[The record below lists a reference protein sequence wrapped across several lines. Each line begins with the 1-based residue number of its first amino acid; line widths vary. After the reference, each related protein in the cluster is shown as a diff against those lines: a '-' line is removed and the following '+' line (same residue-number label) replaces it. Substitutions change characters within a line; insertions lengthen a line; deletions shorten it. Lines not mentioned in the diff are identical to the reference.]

1 MDVGSTKDG
10 FVHVKDCS
18 DKYFIDDIGNR
29 YAPGTDLDVYIKFVD
44 PEEKI
49 LGLQLYP
56 VVNAKVLKQS
66 AATFDWKDL
75 QVRQAL
81 PGVVVKSSEFGV
93 YVDFGGPTIGF
104 LHRRKMLSNRR
115 QRKLKPWEVCPIG
128 STQVCYIYKM
138 DLDKNRIELST
149 YPPERWE
156 GNFVSRDDDV
166 FIDENDDFDD
176 EDEDDNE
183 DDEELGGSARAQN
196 IKAVR
201 RILAIKENDEDNDG
215 DSLGG
220 SEDILSPTEIES
232 LTGKRLLIDDIGE
245 TASGELASKQ
255 ADKGDSFDED
265 DEEMPLD
272 ELFAELSGG
281 RAFITF
287 TDIRDWDYM
296 QALVSEKIM
305 SRELLKSFFIRA
317 GAVRGRLSEDRFERF
332 VALVEN
338 EMAKENNH
346 EGVFGNDDDE
356 DEDEDEDRNEDFL
369 LEVDEDY
376 DDDED
381 DDDDVEEDNDN
392 DGEDDDEEGDE
403 DSMNINFEDLE
414 EVESQT
420 NRFAKK
426 ADRLRKEEV
435 VLHTK
440 NDLVDNIF
448 KSLAQ
453 KKTYV
458 TQEDVLGWGFC
469 SSLVKEGISSAQDLR
484 KIYSTIAGGPNRNM
498 NRNQFA
504 VFLNTIKDL
513 EARPSDIE
521 NFDEIHDNEGDEEDD
536 DGIEDV
542 SAMFD
547 AEDLERAMNEID
559 ESVWRAG
566 VAQKEKDALVNMAK
580 DDDEDDLDGNLDDE
594 GREDTVDEDA
604 EDEEEDEDEDED
616 EENSAEE
623 DRKNLIN
630 VFQSLANGKSYIR
643 SKDLLNW
650 DFVLDLLTE
659 GVLTEQTLD
668 DKVKS
673 LSSGRGMDIEGFD
686 TFVND
691 MVRAACCFVCDSF
704 YR

>member
-93 YVDFGGPTIGF
+93 YVDFGGPTMGF

-138 DLDKNRIELST
+138 DLDRNRIELST

-296 QALVSEKIM
+296 QALVSEKVM

-317 GAVRGRLSEDRFERF
+317 GAVRGRLPEDRFERF

-346 EGVFGNDDDE
+346 EGVFGSDDDDE

-381 DDDDVEEDNDN
+381 DDEDDEEDNDN

-403 DSMNINFEDLE
+403 DSMNIKFEDLE

-469 SSLVKEGISSAQDLR
+469 SSLVNEGISSAQDLR

-604 EDEEEDEDEDED
+604 EDEEEDEDEDE
-616 EENSAEE
+616 ENSAEE

-673 LSSGRGMDIEGFD
+673 LSSGRGMDVEGFD

-704 YR
+704 CR